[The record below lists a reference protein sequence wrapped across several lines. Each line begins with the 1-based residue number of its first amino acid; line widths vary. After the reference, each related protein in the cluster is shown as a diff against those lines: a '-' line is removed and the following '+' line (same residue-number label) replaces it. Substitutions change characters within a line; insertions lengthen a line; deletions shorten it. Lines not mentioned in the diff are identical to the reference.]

1 MDRNH
6 VMLVGKLSGAPE
18 EKMLPS
24 GDTLLS
30 WRLVIRRKPGR
41 RRSSPVDSLPCVTF
55 DQDTADAVLAMRS
68 GDYMEVQGSLR
79 CRIFG
84 PPKAKIWRYDVE
96 ASAARPVAVQTVV
109 ELEQPE
115 AQAERSVPAPRP
127 ETQPEPTVPTPQP
140 EAVAEPA
147 VLAPRTEPQPEP
159 AVPAPRS
166 VAYLAGAA

>member
-1 MDRNH
+1 MDRNQ

-18 EKMLPS
+18 EKTLPS

-68 GDYMEVQGSLR
+68 GDYMEVEGSLR

-96 ASAARPVAVQTVV
+96 ANAARPIAVQTVV
-109 ELEQPE
+109 ELDQPE
-115 AQAERSVPAPRP
+115 AQVEPTVPGPRPEVQAEPAALASRPEVQAEPAALAPRP
-127 ETQPEPTVPTPQP
+127 ETQPEPT
-140 EAVAEPA
+140 A
-147 VLAPRTEPQPEP
+147 LDPRP
-159 AVPAPRS
+159 